1 MEGKKVGKATA
12 SEAAE
17 KLTNASP
24 DVNASG
30 DVEEP
35 RFSAA

>member
-1 MEGKKVGKATA
+1 MEWKKVGKATA
-12 SEAAE
+12 SQAAE
-17 KLTNASP
+17 RLTNASP

-30 DVEEP
+30 DVEEW